1 MTITN
6 INILIV
12 IVGLTL
18 GLFLGYY
25 LRKMWGRRKVDSAEK
40 QVQEIV
46 VNAQKEAEALKK
58 ESAIQARDETLKT
71 RAAFER
77 ETRAERQELK
87 NFERRL
93 LNREENLERKLD
105 LLEKKDAELAKRERA
120 VVSREQSADEKDK
133 KYNQMLAE
141 AREKLEKL
149 AGITA
154 NEAKKILLE
163 SMEGAA
169 RLEAQKIAKKIE
181 EEAREQAER
190 NARRI
195 IALATQKYS
204 GDYAAEKMVSVVN
217 LPNEDMKGRI
227 IGREGRNIRALES
240 LTGVDLIIDDTP
252 EAVVLSAHSPMRR
265 EIARRSLEKLIQDG
279 RIHPGRIEE
288 VVDKTEKEIEAAIVE
303 DGERAAFDL
312 GVHGLHGELVK
323 LLGKLKFRTSYA
335 QNIYQHSME
344 VAFISG
350 IMASELGLDTKLAR
364 RVGLLHDIGKAVDHE
379 VEGSHAEIGM
389 ELAQKYGEKKDVV
402 EAVRTHHDD
411 EPSTIFGILVQA
423 ADTLSAARPGAR
435 REMYEAYIKRLE
447 DLEKIASTFQGVEKC
462 YTIQAGR
469 EIRVIVESQK
479 ISDEASHNLAREL
492 AHRIEGELTYPGQI
506 KVTVI
511 RETRAIEYAK

>member
-1 MTITN
+1 MN
-6 INILIV
+6 VINILIV
-12 IVGLTL
+12 IVGLAL

-25 LRKMWGRRKVDSAEK
+25 LRKLWGQKKLESAEK
-40 QVQEIV
+40 QAQEIIAS
-46 VNAQKEAEALKK
+46 AQKETEALKK
-58 ESAIQARDETLKT
+58 EGALQTRDETLKA
-71 RAAFER
+71 RATFEK

-105 LLEKKDAELAKRERA
+105 LLEKKDAELAKREKSTVA
-120 VVSREQSADEKDK
+120 REQAADEKDK
-133 KYNQMLAE
+133 KCTQTLAE

-149 AGITA
+149 AGLTA
-154 NEAKKILLE
+154 TEAKKILLE
-163 SMEGAA
+163 SMEGEA

-181 EEAREQAER
+181 EEAKEGAER

-195 IALATQKYS
+195 VALATQKYS

-252 EAVVLSAHSPMRR
+252 EAVVLSAHSPIRR
-265 EIARRSLEKLIQDG
+265 EVARLSLEKLIQDG

-288 VVDKTEKEIEAAIVE
+288 VVDKAEKEIEASLVE

-312 GVHGLHGELVK
+312 GVHGLHAELVK
-323 LLGKLKFRTSYA
+323 LLGRLKFRTSYA

-350 IMASELGLDTKLAR
+350 IIAAELGLDTKLAR

-379 VEGSHAEIGM
+379 VEGSHAMIGLD
-389 ELAQKYGEKKDVV
+389 LAQKYGEKKDVL
-402 EAVRTHHDD
+402 EAIRTHHDD
-411 EPSTIFGILVQA
+411 EPSTVYGNIVQA

-447 DLEKIASTFQGVEKC
+447 DLEKIASEFPGVEKC
-462 YTIQAGR
+462 YSIQAGR

-479 ISDEASHNLAREL
+479 ISDEASHSLAKEMAR
-492 AHRIEGELTYPGQI
+492 RIEGELTYPGQI

-511 RETRAIEYAK
+511 RENRAVEYAK